1 VSVLDRL
8 DLTLSLPDKAYDKKL
23 PALQYRLHELQ
34 VACLEREVG
43 VVVMLEG
50 WDAAGKGGAIRRL
63 IPTLDPRAFEVV
75 SIAAPKGDEADHHYL
90 WRFWRYIPRAGH
102 MTIFDRSW
110 YGRVLVE
117 RVEGFSP
124 PKVWRRAYAEIVE
137 FERQLVDSGMVIVK
151 YWLHISKEEQLR
163 RFRDRSSEHIK
174 RYKIGPEDWRNRKKW
189 TQYELAVDEM
199 VRRTNRPGA
208 RWTLVEAEDKRWARV
223 RILETLVQTL
233 EEGLKHPSPARRYR
247 KFERRLRKL
256 ARV

>member
-1 VSVLDRL
+1 
-8 DLTLSLPDKAYDKKL
+8 
-23 PALQYRLHELQ
+23 
-34 VACLEREVG
+34 
-43 VVVMLEG
+43 
-50 WDAAGKGGAIRRL
+50 
-63 IPTLDPRAFEVV
+63 
-75 SIAAPKGDEADHHYL
+75 
-90 WRFWRYIPRAGH
+90 
-102 MTIFDRSW
+102 
-110 YGRVLVE
+110 
-117 RVEGFSP
+117 
-124 PKVWRRAYAEIVE
+124 VE